1 MGLLYYGADG
11 SELDFDDRVLAH
23 LKVVIIAK
31 LRRRESFTL
40 SWELEHAQGSGRETI
55 WLDPS
60 IALRFRFYGGRP
72 PQLNRA
78 WLEALT
84 RTANKGDMRLVPEPA
99 ANEMVAH
106 PLGDFI

>member
-1 MGLLYYGADG
+1 MGVLYYGADG
-11 SELDFDDRVLAH
+11 SELEFDDRLLAH
-23 LKVVIIAK
+23 LKVVIVAK
-31 LRRRESFTL
+31 LRRRESFTM

-78 WLEALT
+78 WLDALT
-84 RTANKGDMRLVPEPA
+84 RMANKGDMRLVPEPST
-99 ANEMVAH
+99 NEPVAH
-106 PLGDFI
+106 PLGEFS

>member
-1 MGLLYYGADG
+1 MGVLYYGADG
-11 SELDFDDRVLAH
+11 SELEFDDRLLAH
-23 LKVVIIAK
+23 LKVVIVGK

-60 IALRFRFYGGRP
+60 IALRFRFFGGRP

-78 WLEALT
+78 WIDALT
-84 RTANKGDMRLVPEPA
+84 RTANKGDMRLVPEPMPGDPVS
-99 ANEMVAH
+99 N
-106 PLGDFI
+106 PLGELA